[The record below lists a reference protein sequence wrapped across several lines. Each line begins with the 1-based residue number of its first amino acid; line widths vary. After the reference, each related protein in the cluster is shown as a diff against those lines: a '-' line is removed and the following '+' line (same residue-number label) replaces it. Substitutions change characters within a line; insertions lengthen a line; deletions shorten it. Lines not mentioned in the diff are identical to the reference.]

1 MVTQHERIL
10 VVENDPETCDIIAR
24 QTLQPMGYHV
34 EVVGAATQALQAAVR
49 FFPDVILTNL
59 NLPGL
64 SGKDLLVALSSQGL
78 EIPIIVIAEKGM
90 EGDVIQAFRL
100 GATDYL
106 VLPIREAE
114 VVSAVERALKQVRER
129 KEKEQLARQL
139 NQTNRELQRRVRELT
154 TIFAIG
160 KAVTSITYQATLL
173 DKIIEGAVYVTE
185 ADSGWLLLR
194 ENKGKSFILSACKN
208 MPKSIADKIG
218 QPLDDGISSLVALSG
233 ESLTIYGEPLKRFK
247 LAYLGQSA
255 LIVPVKA
262 KKEVIGLLVVIRN
275 APSSFGPSNQA
286 LLEAVADYAS
296 ISLLNAQLFKYL
308 EERARSLQLNAE
320 SASVSE
326 HIKDEILQNVSREL
340 RDSVIDTLHQVN
352 ILLEAQKEAFNE
364 KALSSGQIMKAD
376 LGYLQDVVEMVTNLQ
391 RTDYSKQKGLIDLN
405 DLARQSIAR
414 FQPMADRRE
423 ISLSMDLVS
432 NPASIHG
439 NASHIARVIDSLLS
453 NAIKFNHTGGKV
465 SIVVKTLMENTP
477 PWNLLQ
483 VQDNG
488 IGIDSQSMK
497 NVFNA
502 AFPRAQ
508 MNELH
513 FGGLGIGLSLAKE
526 IVLAYG
532 GKVWAESELGK
543 GSTFNIAFPS
553 MNTK

>member
-10 VVENDPETCDIIAR
+10 VVEIDPETSDIIAR

-114 VVSAVERALKQVRER
+114 VVSAVERALIQVRER

-160 KAVTSITYQATLL
+160 KAVTSITNQAALL
-173 DKIIEGAVYVTE
+173 NKIVEGAVYVTE

-218 QPLDDGISSLVALSG
+218 QPLDDGINSLVALSG

-255 LIVPVKA
+255 LIVPIKA
-262 KKEVIGLLVVIRN
+262 KKEVIGLLVVIRK

-296 ISLLNAQLFKYL
+296 ISLLNVQLFKFL

-326 HIKDEILQNVSREL
+326 HIKDDILQNVSREL
-340 RDSVIDTLHQVN
+340 HTSVIDTLYQVN
-352 ILLEAQKEAFNE
+352 FLLDPQKEAFSKE
-364 KALSSGQIMKAD
+364 ALSSLQIMKAD
-376 LGYLQDVVEMVTNLQ
+376 LDYLQDVVDLVTYLQ
-391 RTDYSKQKGLIDLN
+391 RSDYSKQNDMIDLN
-405 DLARQSIAR
+405 DLARQSVAR
-414 FQPMADRRE
+414 FQSVADRRG
-423 ISLSMDLVS
+423 ISLSMDLALK
-432 NPASIHG
+432 PATMHG
-439 NASHIARVIDSLLS
+439 NASHIVRVIESLLS
-453 NAIKFNHTGGKV
+453 NAIKYSHKGGKV
-465 SIVVKTLMENTP
+465 SIAVKILKENPTP
-477 PWNLLQ
+477 WSLLQ

-488 IGIDSQSMK
+488 IGIDPQSVK

-502 AFPRAQ
+502 SFPRASMKEQ
-508 MNELH
+508 H